1 MAPASFSFSPSQSV
15 SERLYIP
22 VSLKHPR
29 LFRPSEQ
36 LSHLSKSPSPL
47 LSRVVHQTF
56 LPSSLA
62 YCVTCLGEVSECVL
76 CLGDWR
82 KPAFQVEILT
92 SELQR
97 KLRELFAVGL
107 APARKSGAPP
117 ANSPATCPRAPRSP
131 PPWMGAVFPTRQR
144 VSGLAQPRKVPPLFS
159 QTKRH
164 HVFLCSVHGTLLC
177 TAVSRH
183 IFPSKFVSATCLWNF
198 FFSYLR
204 DKWDLHFPLNTK
216 WLCLSPPPP

>member
-1 MAPASFSFSPSQSV
+1 M
-15 SERLYIP
+15 
-22 VSLKHPR
+22 
-29 LFRPSEQ
+29 
-36 LSHLSKSPSPL
+36 
-47 LSRVVHQTF
+47 
-56 LPSSLA
+56 
-62 YCVTCLGEVSECVL
+62 
-76 CLGDWR
+76 
-82 KPAFQVEILT
+82 EILT

-198 FFSYLR
+198 FFPTSEINEISISHLTQSDYA
-204 DKWDLHFPLNTK
+204 
-216 WLCLSPPPP
+216 SPPPPISDIWSNANLFSYLTFSNN

>member
-131 PPWMGAVFPTRQR
+131 PRLDGSSISHSTACLWA
-144 VSGLAQPRKVPPLFS
+144 
-159 QTKRH
+159 
-164 HVFLCSVHGTLLC
+164 C
-177 TAVSRH
+177 TAEEGSTTVLTNKTA
-183 IFPSKFVSATCLWNF
+183 PCVFVQCS
-198 FFSYLR
+198 
-204 DKWDLHFPLNTK
+204 WDLAVYRCLKAHFPLK
-216 WLCLSPPPP
+216 VCQCYLSLELFFFLPQR